1 MSEELKLLVCSVL
14 GLDSNVNTFEESTV
28 LLGDIPEFDSMAA
41 VSLLTAIEDRFDIV
55 LEDDEV
61 SADIFQTFG
70 TIYKFVSS
78 KLDQK

>member
-14 GLDSNVNTFEESTV
+14 GLDSNVNTLEESTL
-28 LLGDIPEFDSMAA
+28 LLGGIPELDSMAA

>member
-14 GLDSNVNTFEESTV
+14 GLDSNVNTLEESTL
-28 LLGDIPEFDSMAA
+28 LLGSIPELDSMAA
-41 VSLLTAIEDRFDIV
+41 VSLLIAIEDRFDIV